1 MAHENIRTI
10 TWDRLW
16 DLSQGY
22 TRIAAIVPSP
32 GSYCLGI
39 DEWICICL
47 ARELDF
53 SLSDLQLHESSG
65 PSNSN
70 PEMRK
75 RVPIVGRMYRTGTS
89 LIVQELLKNLPV
101 HCVVETIHNIV
112 ETHVSN
118 SRENWRRPQVE
129 TDSYVI
135 IPVAMP
141 FQDLVGEALVRLG
154 YSSDL
159 IPSARGSIVIR
170 NWKPLPME
178 KVADGPLLTVGDIL
192 AELTSVATLKIQ
204 VYRSRPPPPSPAA
217 EVRNKLLRLLLL
229 HSHALLVSAGC
240 PLDEHVIGLPFTQP
254 NSQPSS
260 KAPSISEEEEGGQM
274 KNRAV
279 MLNKDISEL
288 RSFIRIFEN
297 LDKEKNSTL
306 MEDCFAYQI
315 LGGNDLSEETKRNF
329 ESWLQQQQLG
339 LGLNPMVPSSNHHTQ
354 SPQPDGAGTIGSA
367 GGTIGPPHPALLQ
380 YSHKTRMRTSFD
392 PELEL
397 PRLQRW
403 FESRRGRKP
412 LDVNNVVYWF
422 KNARA
427 AQKRAENRGVNGYS
441 PPGLSPRGA
450 SIVSED
456 CTDEEEDSRNQSTSP
471 SPCPP
476 GSPPVGPL
484 SLTTRPEDQQ
494 PPPSTPS
501 SVKQEDARVSSGSED
516 DETRPTG
523 PLPPGFS
530 LVPSSMFGHG
540 IMYMSPYLP
549 PRGPAGC
556 STSMLD
562 ERRKRNRTF
571 IDPVTEVPRLEAWFT
586 HNTHPSHALILKYTE
601 ELNRMPYRQKF
612 PRLEPK
618 NVQFWFKNRR
628 AKCKRL
634 KMALFEGESPQSH
647 PYHAD

>member
-1 MAHENIRTI
+1 MFF
-10 TWDRLW
+10 
-16 DLSQGY
+16 
-22 TRIAAIVPSP
+22 VP
-32 GSYCLGI
+32 
-39 DEWICICL
+39 
-47 ARELDF
+47 A
-53 SLSDLQLHESSG
+53 
-65 PSNSN
+65 
-70 PEMRK
+70 
-75 RVPIVGRMYRTGTS
+75 
-89 LIVQELLKNLPV
+89 KNLPV

-112 ETHVSN
+112 ESHASSV
-118 SRENWRRPQVE
+118 RENWRRPQIE

-154 YSSDL
+154 YSNDL

-178 KVADGPLLTVGDIL
+178 KVAEGPLLTVGDIL

-229 HSHALLVSAGC
+229 HSHALLISAGC
-240 PLDEHVIGLPFTQP
+240 PLDE
-254 NSQPSS
+254 
-260 KAPSISEEEEGGQM
+260 M
-274 KNRAV
+274 
-279 MLNKDISEL
+279 
-288 RSFIRIFEN
+288 
-297 LDKEKNSTL
+297 TL
-306 MEDCFAYQI
+306 LSLCR
-315 LGGNDLSEETKRNF
+315 GCNDLSEETKRNF

-339 LGLNPMVPSSNHHTQ
+339 LGLNPVVPSSNHHHHHAQ
-354 SPQPDGAGTIGSA
+354 SPQPDGSGPIGPGTGA
-367 GGTIGPPHPALLQ
+367 IGPPHPALLQ

-403 FESRRGRKP
+403 FGENQHPTRQQIQHYVTELNSLESRRGRKP

-427 AQKRAENRGVNGYS
+427 AQKRAETRGVNGYS

-456 CTDEEEDSRNQSTSP
+456 CSDEEEDSRHQSTSP

-476 GSPPVGPL
+476 SSPPVGPL

-501 SVKQEDARVSSGSED
+501 LVKQEDTRVSSGSED
-516 DETRPTG
+516 EEARPTG

-530 LVPSSMFGHG
+530 LVPGPMFGHG
-540 IMYMSPYLP
+540 IMYMSHYLP

-556 STSMLD
+556 PTSMLD

-571 IDPVTEVPRLEAWFT
+571 IDPVTEVPRLETWFT

-634 KMALFEGESPQSH
+634 KMALFEGEAPQQH